1 MGNDMIDDYYIKSL
15 ERAKRGFIVDF
26 DTAKA

>member
-26 DTAKA
+26 DPAKA